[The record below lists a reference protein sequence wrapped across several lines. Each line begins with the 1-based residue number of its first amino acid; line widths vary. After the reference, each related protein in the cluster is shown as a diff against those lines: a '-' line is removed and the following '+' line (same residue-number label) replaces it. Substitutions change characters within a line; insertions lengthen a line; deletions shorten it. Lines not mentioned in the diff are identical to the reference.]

1 MKNQQIRRDISAKP
15 FTWIGLLSA
24 GVFSAAI
31 TGAPVA
37 AADEQARREVDKS
50 RYTIFDPTPPQYLRE
65 FETDRPD
72 ITESPFTIDAGH
84 VQTETDIVNYRKS
97 RPDENGAVK
106 ETILFGSTNVRVGVT
121 NNAEVDFLL
130 QPFNAVRTRAAG
142 ESNSSWR
149 AGPDVFEARAKF
161 NIYGNDSFEKP
172 GATAVALLPFVDLPT
187 VNNGVG
193 QTAVEGGLIVPF
205 AIKLTEKID
214 LSLMTEFDWRKNEDD
229 RNYHVEYVNTASLSY
244 EFTKVVSSYVELA
257 TTFGNE
263 SPFGP
268 VIVFGTGLTF
278 KVKHDLQFDVGMN
291 VGLSRAADRLNPFF
305 GMSKRF

>member
-1 MKNQQIRRDISAKP
+1 
-15 FTWIGLLSA
+15 
-24 GVFSAAI
+24 VI
-31 TGAPVA
+31 TGPVA
-37 AADEQARREVDKS
+37 AADEQEKGNVDKS
-50 RYTIFDPTPPQYLRE
+50 GYTFFNPTPPRYLRE

-84 VQTETDIVNYRKS
+84 VQTESDIVNYRRS
-97 RPDENGAVK
+97 RPDENGVVK
-106 ETILFGSTNVRVGVT
+106 EKFLFGSTNVRVGIT
-121 NNAEVDFLL
+121 NNTEVDFLL
-130 QPFNAVRTRAAG
+130 QPLNAARSRAAG
-142 ESNSSWR
+142 ESDSSWR
-149 AGPDVFEARAKF
+149 TGPDVLEARAKF
-161 NIYGNDSFEKP
+161 NLYGNDSYEKP
-172 GATAVALLPFVDLPT
+172 GATALALLPFVDLPT

-193 QTAVEGGLIVPF
+193 QTGVEGGLIVPF

-229 RNYHVEYVNTASLSY
+229 CNYHVEYVNTASLSY

-268 VIVFGTGLTF
+268 VLVFGTGLTF
-278 KVKHDLQFDVGMN
+278 KVKGDLQFDVGMN

-305 GMSKRF
+305 GISKRF